1 MAHPNFLL
9 NSSTLV
15 VGGSSGIGF
24 GVASAALANG
34 GQVHI
39 VSVTTTKLATKIAQL
54 QSLYP
59 GAHVSG
65 SAADLSNTETLE
77 ASLKAILDDAV
88 RETGGPLDH
97 IVYSAGEDPR
107 PTSLADMTVEV
118 ALSPF
123 TVRYLGPMMIAKHI
137 AANPGKY
144 LKTAHTSSITL
155 SSGLLTRHP
164 HKGLVSVPGVHGAVE
179 VLSRTLSVELAP
191 IRVNAIIPGAVRT
204 ELLNRLT
211 GGNSDM
217 YKEGTL
223 TNEVGTPEGAA
234 EAYLFCM
241 RSTLATGQEF
251 IVDNGAL
258 RFRG

>member
-34 GQVHI
+34 CQVHI
-39 VSVTTTKLATKIAQL
+39 TSSSTGKLSTKSSQL

-65 SAADLSNTETLE
+65 SAVDLSNPETLE
-77 ASLKAILDDAV
+77 ANLKAVLDDAV
-88 RETGGPLDH
+88 KETGGPLDH
-97 IVYSAGEDPR
+97 IVYSAGEDLG
-107 PTSLADMTVEV
+107 TTALADMTAAA

-123 TVRYLGPMMIAKHI
+123 TIRYLGPMLIGKHI

-144 LKTAHTSSITL
+144 VKAAHTSSITL
-155 SSGLLTRHP
+155 SSGGMSHRP
-164 HKGLVSVPGVHGAVE
+164 HKGMVTIPGVLGAVE
-179 VLSRTLSVELAP
+179 VLSRTLSIELAP
-191 IRVNAIIPGAVRT
+191 IRVNVVIPGAVRT
-204 ELLNRLT
+204 ELLDRLL
-211 GGNSDM
+211 GGKWDIA
-217 YKEGTL
+217 KEGSL
-223 TNEVGTPEGAA
+223 TKEIGTPEGAA

-241 RSTLATGQEF
+241 RSTLATGQGF

-258 RFRG
+258 IV